1 MKKTLL
7 TLAAVAM
14 TASAS
19 WADQTTMVF
28 YGTED
33 IGGLTNGNGVVLTR
47 QSGASNPVA
56 SNFTGEF
63 GTDEVKYS
71 LEGVDMDLKIS
82 EAGDYGFI
90 LYNCTGNNFEING
103 ITLRSKTP
111 ADLTLTVP
119 GGKITAVTINL
130 VGNITA
136 TSQETDCV
144 YSTSGNKSMTTQ
156 VVDPEKSATKVEYKY
171 SWSSDEGS
179 ESVEA
184 HLNAAAFYSTRT
196 IRSIEV
202 TYQPALGDKQ
212 PSGLAFNSEN
222 VDYIFGNTFTAPTLS
237 NPNNLDITWSSSNEE
252 VATVDENGDV
262 NFTGT
267 PGSTTITA
275 STDGNDDFAK
285 GKVSYKVNVTGNA
298 KNVKELYQYAPL
310 TGDKVYLDFPLTVT
324 YAATTAVFAVDAEG
338 NACQILDE
346 KAHAAQKA
354 TSLKVGDIIP
364 GGYMVSWGSVSAP
377 GAFDAPSIPAVT
389 ETTEVTYPSVSS
401 INYAQDANRVVILKD
416 VTFTSNTEGGY
427 EGVTGTDANGT
438 SYKFTNGSSNPAGKY
453 DVTVVVKHYVVNNR
467 TFDELQAI
475 AFEGIATKLNV
486 TTNYLPIKNGM
497 LDKELQDLLVVESKD
512 VEDDGDEKQYD
523 VVITGQANV
532 DEITV
537 TIQPLSGS
545 NGYMGGINGVGGS
558 PLLAKAAAT
567 AEEDGEGGPL
577 MGTNFTFKVDG
588 TQYIGSFVPYTL
600 VDGEPEPNMDIMVNV
615 AFNVEKI
622 VTYPNALTVTAP
634 ENNAYDGEDV
644 DPATLPIQLANDNT
658 AGSNEASVE
667 KLFPGFPEM
676 LTEMGAKYYF
686 AAKGTTENKQAQ
698 LNIAIPAGFDGF
710 IYRSAELPGTM
721 EPLDGRRKAN
731 IAEFTPDSEFDEFD
745 SYEKYDAQTGLLFTP
760 NGRTYLTELYLT
772 KGDEVVSNFP
782 IYCVTN
788 FVSSVVA
795 APEFPEE
802 FAVAVSDENLE
813 VSQELDGEDYYIYVN
828 GETESDTVTVTVEVP
843 EGWDG
848 FYAAVWGEDSG
859 EGDATPYARA
869 KAASV
874 DTSDEDMWMPLE
886 YLTEGMPLKDTNT
899 LTFPVGEEG
908 MSMGIMFLY
917 KGDNA
922 LYLPINVMPSIT
934 KPEPP
939 AELEFPEELTIS
951 ASVPGLSI
959 SQTRVDV
966 DYTQVTIAG
975 STDAESVTITFEV
988 PEGWDG
994 FYGMTSS
1001 EFDPGD
1007 AEPLAKARKA
1017 AATDDED
1024 MWMPAEMLP
1033 QMIPGMKKTNTLT
1046 FTTDEEEQT
1055 GMLFL
1060 YKGDQV
1066 YMHQIAVN
1074 FDVTTGIDAIEAVD
1088 SAARYFNLQ
1097 GVEVKNPETGVYVK
1111 VANGKVS
1118 KVIVK

>member
-364 GGYMVSWGSVSAP
+364 GGYMVSWAPSSAP
-377 GAFDAPSIPAVT
+377 GAFGAASIPAVT
-389 ETTEVTYPSVSS
+389 ETTEVTYPTVSS
-401 INYAQDANRVVILKD
+401 IN
-416 VTFTSNTEGGY
+416 
-427 EGVTGTDANGT
+427 
-438 SYKFTNGSSNPAGKY
+438 
-453 DVTVVVKHYVVNNR
+453 
-467 TFDELQAI
+467 
-475 AFEGIATKLNV
+475 
-486 TTNYLPIKNGM
+486 
-497 LDKELQDLLVVESKD
+497 
-512 VEDDGDEKQYD
+512 
-523 VVITGQANV
+523 
-532 DEITV
+532 
-537 TIQPLSGS
+537 
-545 NGYMGGINGVGGS
+545 
-558 PLLAKAAAT
+558 
-567 AEEDGEGGPL
+567 
-577 MGTNFTFKVDG
+577 
-588 TQYIGSFVPYTL
+588 
-600 VDGEPEPNMDIMVNV
+600 
-615 AFNVEKI
+615 
-622 VTYPNALTVTAP
+622 
-634 ENNAYDGEDV
+634 
-644 DPATLPIQLANDNT
+644 
-658 AGSNEASVE
+658 
-667 KLFPGFPEM
+667 
-676 LTEMGAKYYF
+676 
-686 AAKGTTENKQAQ
+686 
-698 LNIAIPAGFDGF
+698 
-710 IYRSAELPGTM
+710 
-721 EPLDGRRKAN
+721 
-731 IAEFTPDSEFDEFD
+731 
-745 SYEKYDAQTGLLFTP
+745 
-760 NGRTYLTELYLT
+760 
-772 KGDEVVSNFP
+772 VS
-782 IYCVTN
+782 
-788 FVSSVVA
+788 
-795 APEFPEE
+795 
-802 FAVAVSDENLE
+802 
-813 VSQELDGEDYYIYVN
+813 
-828 GETESDTVTVTVEVP
+828 
-843 EGWDG
+843 
-848 FYAAVWGEDSG
+848 
-859 EGDATPYARA
+859 
-869 KAASV
+869 
-874 DTSDEDMWMPLE
+874 
-886 YLTEGMPLKDTNT
+886 
-899 LTFPVGEEG
+899 
-908 MSMGIMFLY
+908 
-917 KGDNA
+917 
-922 LYLPINVMPSIT
+922 
-934 KPEPP
+934 
-939 AELEFPEELTIS
+939 
-951 ASVPGLSI
+951 
-959 SQTRVDV
+959 
-966 DYTQVTIAG
+966 
-975 STDAESVTITFEV
+975 
-988 PEGWDG
+988 
-994 FYGMTSS
+994 
-1001 EFDPGD
+1001 
-1007 AEPLAKARKA
+1007 
-1017 AATDDED
+1017 
-1024 MWMPAEMLP
+1024 
-1033 QMIPGMKKTNTLT
+1033 
-1046 FTTDEEEQT
+1046 
-1055 GMLFL
+1055 
-1060 YKGDQV
+1060 
-1066 YMHQIAVN
+1066 
-1074 FDVTTGIDAIEAVD
+1074 
-1088 SAARYFNLQ
+1088 SAARLLSIANLR
-1097 GVEVKNPETGVYVK
+1097 
-1111 VANGKVS
+1111 
-1118 KVIVK
+1118 